1 MKKITENEALM
12 AFIALLVVIL
22 VLVVIASN
30 FDAAKATDVVSQAKI
45 RIIDSAIAGLIA
57 ILGMAAQAL
66 FKINQVDRDLAAT
79 AKAAAEKV
87 PPVTGEAKESKDE
100 MA

>member
-1 MKKITENEALM
+1 M